1 MYLSISGD
9 RKIYYVTIYGTG
21 SIQIPQCMARHPGR
35 PQATVVK
42 NEKLY
47 ESYHR
52 IYCDGVKLYF
62 LESWIPLF
70 VRTLLWENRGS
81 DNGILLP
88 SRIVSP
94 NERAKLSFILRL
106 NVKVH
111 ASNNKRNFVSISE
124 SVENLQQ

>member
-52 IYCDGVKLYF
+52 IYCDGVK
-62 LESWIPLF
+62 PK
-70 VRTLLWENRGS
+70 T
-81 DNGILLP
+81 ILPGVLDTVICTYITMGKQ
-88 SRIVSP
+88 R
-94 NERAKLSFILRL
+94 E
-106 NVKVH
+106 
-111 ASNNKRNFVSISE
+111 
-124 SVENLQQ
+124 